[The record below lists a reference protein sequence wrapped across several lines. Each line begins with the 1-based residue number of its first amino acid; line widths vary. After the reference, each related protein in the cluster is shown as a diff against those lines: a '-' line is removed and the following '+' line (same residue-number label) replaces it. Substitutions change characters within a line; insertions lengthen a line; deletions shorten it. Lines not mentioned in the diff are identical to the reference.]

1 MGVCPQ
7 HDILYADL
15 TVREHLEMFAV
26 FKGMDDKLIPE
37 AVQKAIEDVDL
48 QEKADDLSKN
58 LSGGQKRRLSVAIAF
73 IGDSKLIYLDEP
85 TSGMDTSARR
95 HIWEM
100 LKKYKNDKIIVLT
113 THFMDEADFLGD
125 RIAIMGGGKL
135 ICLGSSVFLKNQF
148 GVGYNLT
155 VVKTDTVSKS
165 ENIIDL
171 VKKYIPECNILSQ
184 ESAEV
189 SFQLPMSFLK
199 NFPALFEDLDQ

>member
-7 HDILYADL
+7 HDILYDDM

-26 FKGMDDKLIPE
+26 FKGMEESKIPD
-37 AVQKAIEDVDL
+37 AVKKAIEDVDL
-48 QEKADDLSKN
+48 LEKADDLSKN

-73 IGDSKLIYLDEP
+73 IGDSQLIYLDEP

-125 RIAIMGGGKL
+125 RIAIMGHGKL
-135 ICLGSSVFLKNQF
+135 ICCGSSVFLKNQF

-155 VVKTDTVSKS
+155 VVKTDTISNSDSIVS
-165 ENIIDL
+165 L
-171 VKKYIPECNILSQ
+171 V
-184 ESAEV
+184 
-189 SFQLPMSFLK
+189 
-199 NFPALFEDLDQ
+199 